1 MYPAR
6 SKEELMR
13 DRLRD
18 YADSIRKSET
28 TTYEDYDMLI
38 DAAAMIEQLRCQV
51 QMERESANF
60 WAEQFVIQ
68 YKEDR
73 QKKKD

>member
-28 TTYEDYDMLI
+28 TTYDDYDMLI
-38 DAAAMIEQLRCQV
+38 EAAAMIEQLRCEV
-51 QMERESANF
+51 QTERESANF